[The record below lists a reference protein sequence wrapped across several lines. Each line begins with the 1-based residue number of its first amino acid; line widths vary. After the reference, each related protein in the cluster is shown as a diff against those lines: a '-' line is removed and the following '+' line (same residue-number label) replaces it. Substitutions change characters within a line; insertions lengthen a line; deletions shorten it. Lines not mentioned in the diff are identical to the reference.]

1 MRENYKSLVVYH
13 ISFYM
18 LTLHEFPQLLS
29 DALSL
34 E

>member
-18 LTLHEFPQLLS
+18 LTLHEYPHLLI
-29 DALSL
+29 DASSL